1 MDHFNQTGNIL
12 LTEDGKVQ
20 HPINVDLF
28 LIVTKCITSVI
39 GIPLNLL
46 VAIIIIRLRRFHSKP
61 RHIFLLGIIFSDL
74 FIYVPVLIEFVY
86 WNSPVNYV
94 CEAYVAVVGL
104 PYSILLLNM
113 LILAL
118 SDRYIAIKNPLW
130 HRKRVTVRFAVICLL
145 LSSASSVFIMKFVYI
160 FGFAPIRCEIWFDHG
175 RVVGLTT
182 VLLFVLCTIANFIVY
197 RQTKTLLQKSRT
209 VKPEIN
215 DIGLRTFIQ
224 NQETTDVESQAA
236 SQIYVGNNTN
246 TTPALIEV
254 QTIGNKTRNAT
265 DSNVD
270 TSASMAIHVDSKTLH
285 KMEME
290 ATRTLI
296 TSVTSLFAM
305 ALPPVLLFLTVYF
318 CRLIGTFQCSRVSWV
333 APYFKIF
340 GLIHSSI
347 NPLIWLLRNDEF
359 RLVLTLKID
368 RTSRNWIIWLF

>member
-113 LILAL
+113 LLAL

-236 SQIYVGNNTN
+236 SQIYDGNNTN

-368 RTSRNWIIWLF
+368 QTSRNWII

>member
-113 LILAL
+113 LLAL

-368 RTSRNWIIWLF
+368 QTSRNWII

>member
-113 LILAL
+113 LLAL

-246 TTPALIEV
+246 RTPALIEV

-340 GLIHSSI
+340 CLIHSSI

-368 RTSRNWIIWLF
+368 RTSRNWII

>member
-113 LILAL
+113 LLAL

-340 GLIHSSI
+340 CLIHSSI

-368 RTSRNWIIWLF
+368 RTSRNWII

>member
-246 TTPALIEV
+246 RTPALIEV
-254 QTIGNKTRNAT
+254 QTIGNKTWNAT

-368 RTSRNWIIWLF
+368 QTSRNWII

>member
-113 LILAL
+113 LLAL

-333 APYFKIF
+333 APYFKIL

>member
-113 LILAL
+113 LLAL

>member
-1 MDHFNQTGNIL
+1 
-12 LTEDGKVQ
+12 
-20 HPINVDLF
+20 
-28 LIVTKCITSVI
+28 
-39 GIPLNLL
+39 
-46 VAIIIIRLRRFHSKP
+46 
-61 RHIFLLGIIFSDL
+61 
-74 FIYVPVLIEFVY
+74 
-86 WNSPVNYV
+86 
-94 CEAYVAVVGL
+94 
-104 PYSILLLNM
+104 
-113 LILAL
+113 
-118 SDRYIAIKNPLW
+118 
-130 HRKRVTVRFAVICLL
+130 
-145 LSSASSVFIMKFVYI
+145 MKFVYI

-333 APYFKIF
+333 APYFKIL

>member
-113 LILAL
+113 LLAL

-368 RTSRNWIIWLF
+368 RTSRNWII

>member
-113 LILAL
+113 LLAL

-368 RTSRNWIIWLF
+368 QTSRNWIIWLF